1 MRLDTPTL
9 LLVTV
14 VVTFMVGTLFLLSWG
29 QARRTHALAIW
40 GVAHL
45 TGAFASALLALRG
58 VIPDGVSIGVANTL
72 MIGAYGLIWS
82 GVRAFEGRRLRL
94 DIALAGGA
102 AWGLLCFVPSFYG
115 SLPARVMLASSIAGA
130 FCAAGAVDVWRG
142 RAEALVSRYPAIVL
156 LGAYALLYWVRIPLA
171 LVAPLPDA
179 GNVMDSPWLA
189 ILCFGG
195 MLFTVAIAF
204 TFMALTKERAEHE
217 QRHAADTDPLTGIA
231 SRRAFVAAAESLL
244 SDPGRPVA
252 LLLFDLDHFKSI
264 NDAYGHAVGDGVL
277 VGFCCTAEALLPPG
291 ALLGRMGGEEFACVI
306 PDHGADAA
314 LARATLVRNALAHLT
329 VPALPRL
336 RVGTSV
342 GIATSAATSAASGAD
357 SDRDFDSLLRQA
369 DAALYRAKRNGR
381 NRVEVSSPPLGKA
394 A

>member
-45 TGAFASALLALRG
+45 GGACASALLALRG
-58 VIPDGVSIGVANTL
+58 VIPDWASIGVANTV

-94 DIALAGGA
+94 DIALSGGA
-102 AWGLLCFVPSFYG
+102 LWGLLCLVPAFYG
-115 SLPARVMLASSIAGA
+115 SMAARVILASAIAGG
-130 FCAAGAVDVWRG
+130 FCAAGALDVWRG

-156 LGAYALLYWVRIPLA
+156 LGAYAVLYWVRVPLA
-171 LVAPLPDA
+171 LVAPLPSA
-179 GNVMDSPWLA
+179 GAVMDSPWLA

-204 TFMALTKERAEHE
+204 TFMALTKERAERE
-217 QRHAADTDPLTGIA
+217 QRQAADTDPLTGIA
-231 SRRAFVAAAESLL
+231 SRRAFVAAAEALL
-244 SDPGRPVA
+244 ADPDRPVS

-277 VGFCCTAEALLPPG
+277 VGFCCTAQALLPPG

-306 PDHGADAA
+306 PDHGPEAA
-314 LARATLVRNALAHLT
+314 LARATLVRGALAHLA

-342 GIATSAATSAASGAD
+342 GVATSEASG
-357 SDRDFDSLLRQA
+357 RDFDTLLRRA
-369 DAALYRAKRNGR
+369 DDALYRAKRNGR
-381 NRVEVSSPPLGKA
+381 NRVEISVPPLERA